1 MADSNAS
8 TFASPTADIALTV
21 RCVREILENIR
32 KTSRPSRP
40 ESITDQD
47 ARLYAEIGAG
57 IIDEFL
63 DVQDADDVWS
73 ELLRGPCIREIFLA
87 CDGYKDGDDD
97 DDGGDGSKNENKNEN
112 KNDCDTLIVIYV
124 CRDTLLLDSFRD
136 FARRADKLLC
146 RKCSK
151 SKYKDALA
159 IWQAALDQYDR
170 TGVMT
175 TEERAA
181 CDARARSKE
190 PNMKK
195 PATFERWALRMWRE
209 LHDLKR
215 PSDPAEIEKKV
226 DNANM
231 STAGWTKNISQR
243 VDIIATTTPALA
255 PERAQANTPP
265 PKYLK
270 AVAIPNMP
278 MADIRVLMCFFCDNQ
293 VDCPAPSS
301 TSADTA
307 LAQMAVP
314 NQDAS
319 SHCGCGDPD
328 PARIDGVEIVE
339 EGLRIMANQCETIE
353 SAKSKDIIENTPYI
367 ISAPDTA
374 DGIVAQHGSVND
386 GSPAKPSTAAV
397 EVESTG
403 LTAATRGVQARG
415 VPADQ
420 AVELEF
426 KTREESRAAVAD
438 AFGVNEAR
446 GKAKAAEEDMVQT
459 SNQSGQSSAEPQG
472 VPYSSYQENAS
483 RDLERAI
490 AAKKL
495 QKRKNGEADE
505 INKKGEF
512 LSPAVSIGVSRLLM
526 VHYEGDIS
534 AWACSNV
541 SDAPRWQKHIC
552 SSWLVSE
559 ELTCA
564 TSVTVV

>member
-1 MADSNAS
+1 
-8 TFASPTADIALTV
+8 
-21 RCVREILENIR
+21 
-32 KTSRPSRP
+32 
-40 ESITDQD
+40 
-47 ARLYAEIGAG
+47 
-57 IIDEFL
+57 
-63 DVQDADDVWS
+63 
-73 ELLRGPCIREIFLA
+73 
-87 CDGYKDGDDD
+87 
-97 DDGGDGSKNENKNEN
+97 
-112 KNDCDTLIVIYV
+112 
-124 CRDTLLLDSFRD
+124 
-136 FARRADKLLC
+136 
-146 RKCSK
+146 
-151 SKYKDALA
+151 
-159 IWQAALDQYDR
+159 
-170 TGVMT
+170 
-175 TEERAA
+175 
-181 CDARARSKE
+181 
-190 PNMKK
+190 
-195 PATFERWALRMWRE
+195 
-209 LHDLKR
+209 
-215 PSDPAEIEKKV
+215 
-226 DNANM
+226 
-231 STAGWTKNISQR
+231 
-243 VDIIATTTPALA
+243 
-255 PERAQANTPP
+255 
-265 PKYLK
+265 
-270 AVAIPNMP
+270 
-278 MADIRVLMCFFCDNQ
+278 
-293 VDCPAPSS
+293 
-301 TSADTA
+301 
-307 LAQMAVP
+307 MAVP

-505 INKKGEF
+505 INKKVRC
-512 LSPAVSIGVSRLLM
+512 SVSSVSALISTNVYVSSQGV
-526 VHYEGDIS
+526 G
-534 AWACSNV
+534 
-541 SDAPRWQKHIC
+541 
-552 SSWLVSE
+552 
-559 ELTCA
+559 
-564 TSVTVV
+564 